1 MVCLWILHIKT
12 TVREMKIEAE
22 FAKLTIERRLKDR
35 LARNKVK
42 YFPTDNLDE
51 EIDLMLTSIEDP
63 SKV

>member
-12 TVREMKIEAE
+12 AVREMKIEAE

>member
-1 MVCLWILHIKT
+1 
-12 TVREMKIEAE
+12 MKIKAE

-51 EIDLMLTSIEDP
+51 EIDLMLPTSIGDP